1 LESAHMQALRA
12 DEEVVTPD
20 HVRTALAGWVGNDWT
35 PAAEYSTLSAL
46 IAARHVDAWPWV
58 AAAMLGEAYE
68 VPAYLRPYLV
78 GEGKL
83 DLDCMRARVT
93 ELSSGV

>member
-1 LESAHMQALRA
+1 
-12 DEEVVTPD
+12 VTPD
-20 HVRTALAGWVGNDWT
+20 HVRAALAGWVGSDWT

-46 IAARHVDAWPWV
+46 ITARHADVWPWV
-58 AAAMLGEAYE
+58 AAAMLGEPYE

-83 DLDCMRARVT
+83 DLEYMRARVA
-93 ELSSGV
+93 ELSNA